1 MDIFGP
7 EFTERLS
14 EIKMPASKLEMLMK
28 MLRRQITEYS
38 KTNQIAAKKFQEM
51 LEATIKEYH
60 DRRKFLSEQE
70 AGAAQETTAESIIN
84 KATEQAMNILNG
96 MKADRESF
104 RKLGL
109 TFEEK
114 AFYDILIHLRDQYNF
129 VYGEDRT
136 VDGIVVNE
144 KCRSLACKIREIID
158 TKSSFADWLNN
169 QLIRNQ
175 LKQDIKIC
183 LVKNGYPPQ
192 YTPEVFREVMDQV
205 ENFKEND
212 N

>member
-1 MDIFGP
+1 
-7 EFTERLS
+7 
-14 EIKMPASKLEMLMK
+14 
-28 MLRRQITEYS
+28 
-38 KTNQIAAKKFQEM
+38 M

-70 AGAAQETTAESIIN
+70 AGAAQDETAENIIK
-84 KATEQAMNILNG
+84 KATEQALIILQG
-96 MKADRESF
+96 MQADRESF

-114 AFYDILIHLRDQYNF
+114 AFYDILIQLRDKHNF
-129 VYGEDRT
+129 VYGEDKT

-144 KCRSLACKIREIID
+144 KCQSLSKKIKEIID
-158 TKSSFADWLNN
+158 AKSSFTDWLNN
-169 QLIRNQ
+169 QRVRDQ

-205 ENFKEND
+205 ENFKENE
-212 N
+212 